1 MNRKLRNAGRP
12 RVITSVAGSILRVL
26 FSQNKVRALFMDFG
40 SIAEYTF
47 WIESQFGKVQIK
59 NSRET
64 LWSEIINRS
73 DKQLVCLELGV
84 AWGYTTQWWLEKAGS
99 KIDSWDG
106 FDLFTGLP
114 SQWRYFPAGTFTAH
128 GKSPDINDSRV
139 KWHIGNVKETTRRFK
154 SNASESQKI
163 VILFDLDLYDA
174 SLDSWINLQGLLRPG
189 DILYFD
195 EAFDSEERKL
205 IVENVLTTFNCTL
218 FAVSWAA
225 LVLEIESVKI

>member
-1 MNRKLRNAGRP
+1 MIRNMRNAGRP
-12 RVITSVAGSILRVL
+12 RVVTSIAGSILRIL
-26 FSQNKVRALFMDFG
+26 FSQDKVRALFMDAG

-47 WIESQFGKVQIK
+47 WLESQFGKVHIR

-64 LWSEIINRS
+64 LWSEIINRTE
-73 DKQLVCLELGV
+73 KQLICLELGV

-99 KIDSWDG
+99 KVASWDG

-114 SQWRYFPAGTFTAH
+114 NRWRYFPAGAFSAF
-128 GKSPDINDSRV
+128 GKSPAINDSRV
-139 KWHIGNVKETTRRFK
+139 KWHIGDVKDTTKRFEP
-154 SNASESQKI
+154 NISENQKI
-163 VILFDLDLYDA
+163 VILFDLDLYAA
-174 SLDSWINLQGLLRPG
+174 SLESWINLRGLLRPG

-205 IVENVLTTFNCTL
+205 IVEHVLTTFKCTV

-225 LVLEIESVKI
+225 LVLEIESIKI